1 MSSFMGI
8 GWLCSIPLEKIW
20 LFHKTHTHVAVLLK
34 GHGAP
39 SHGFLKQLVRATG
52 QAVVVW
58 EAGKDE
64 PKNISFT

>member
-1 MSSFMGI
+1 M
-8 GWLCSIPLEKIW
+8 EKIW